1 LYKRNKIEI
10 KYYQPGFLIT
20 RFLTSLSGEAPANTT
35 NTREEIGGKTTTD
48 RGDYSNYLKFFF
60 FFPSFQPCGIGLL
73 TLSSTLSVFSLATF
87 SGTHNDEGGKKR
99 KRRRRR
105 EKN

>member
-1 LYKRNKIEI
+1 LYKRNKI
-10 KYYQPGFLIT
+10 L
-20 RFLTSLSGEAPANTT
+20 PAWDFDNQIFDIV
-35 NTREEIGGKTTTD
+35 IGGGSRQHHQHTGRDRRKNNNR

-87 SGTHNDEGGKKR
+87 SGTHNDEGGKKH